1 MTIRLRHIEA
11 LQAVQKAGSITG
23 AAELLNVSQPAVS
36 KLLRHAE
43 DQLGLRLFE
52 RVKGKLVPTREA
64 KLLEVEI
71 DRTFAGLERISSIAA
86 NLRRGREGHVRIA
99 CLPSL
104 GFGFMTE
111 QMASFHRRHPGVSFD
126 LRTHHTREILDLVA
140 TNDLDLAIAYEP
152 ALPPGMRKIAIGT
165 SRLVHLST
173 APLAKGEAAEIT
185 LDRIDVETLIGV
197 DPDTSIGATLS
208 DAFDRAG
215 IRYAPRNEAELRSA
229 NYAPRSGA
237 EGYRPPNNGGYR
249 PTHYQPQNYYR
260 EQGYRP
266 EGASVRP
273 AYQPEARPAEYAH
286 PAYRPQGRPVQYAH
300 PAPRS
305 NGGGGYEHHHN

>member
-111 QMASFHRRHPGVSFD
+111 QMAQFHRRHPGVSFD
-126 LRTHHTREILDLVA
+126 LRTHHTREILELIA
-140 TNDLDLAIAYEP
+140 TNSLDLAIAYEP
-152 ALPPGMRKIAIGT
+152 VLPPGMRKTAIGT

-173 APLAKGEAAEIT
+173 APLRPGEAAEIT

-208 DAFDRAG
+208 DAFARAG
-215 IRYAPRNEAELRSA
+215 IRYAPKNLIQTYYLALPLVRYGAGSAIVDEHTAQAWAVPDVTVRAIVPEITLPITALHHENYPLSHAAHLFLDHLTGKPTQRTRSA
-229 NYAPRSGA
+229 R
-237 EGYRPPNNGGYR
+237 R
-249 PTHYQPQNYYR
+249 
-260 EQGYRP
+260 
-266 EGASVRP
+266 
-273 AYQPEARPAEYAH
+273 
-286 PAYRPQGRPVQYAH
+286 
-300 PAPRS
+300 
-305 NGGGGYEHHHN
+305 

>member
-126 LRTHHTREILDLVA
+126 LRTHHTR
-140 TNDLDLAIAYEP
+140 DLAIAYEP
-152 ALPPGMRKIAIGT
+152 VLPPGMRKIAIGT

-173 APLAKGEAAEIT
+173 APLAPGEVAEIT
-185 LDRIDVETLIGV
+185 LDRIDIETLIGV
-197 DPDTSIGATLS
+197 DPDTSMGVTLS

-215 IRYAPRNEAELRSA
+215 IRYAPRNLIQTYYLALPLVRYGAGSAIVDEHTAQAWAVPDVTARVIVPEITLPITALHHENYPLSQAAHLFLDHLTGKPTQRTRSA
-229 NYAPRSGA
+229 R
-237 EGYRPPNNGGYR
+237 R
-249 PTHYQPQNYYR
+249 
-260 EQGYRP
+260 
-266 EGASVRP
+266 
-273 AYQPEARPAEYAH
+273 
-286 PAYRPQGRPVQYAH
+286 
-300 PAPRS
+300 
-305 NGGGGYEHHHN
+305 